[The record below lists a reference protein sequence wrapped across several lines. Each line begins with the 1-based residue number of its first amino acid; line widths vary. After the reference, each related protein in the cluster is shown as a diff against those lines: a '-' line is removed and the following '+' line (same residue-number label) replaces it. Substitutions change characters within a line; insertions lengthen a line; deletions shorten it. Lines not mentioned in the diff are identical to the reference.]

1 MYHVFINIIT
11 FYLRPA
17 FLFKALVIGIS
28 FSQGKVKLGR
38 VNGEFESA
46 DSKLLDKCSQI
57 QRKSDLGLVSG
68 RLELNGAVK
77 QRGKESSLATDTEVN
92 GCFSTY

>member
-17 FLFKALVIGIS
+17 FLLKALVIGIS

-57 QRKSDLGLVSG
+57 
-68 RLELNGAVK
+68 
-77 QRGKESSLATDTEVN
+77 
-92 GCFSTY
+92 

>member
-1 MYHVFINIIT
+1 MIKTLSLGSLFQCT
-11 FYLRPA
+11 MFSKMLSRSYLRAA

-57 QRKSDLGLVSG
+57 
-68 RLELNGAVK
+68 
-77 QRGKESSLATDTEVN
+77 
-92 GCFSTY
+92 

>member
-1 MYHVFINIIT
+1 MLSRA
-11 FYLRPA
+11 YLRPA

-57 QRKSDLGLVSG
+57 
-68 RLELNGAVK
+68 
-77 QRGKESSLATDTEVN
+77 
-92 GCFSTY
+92 